1 MKKYI
6 FLFTIMIALITSNV
20 FIFRAHA
27 ADGSIVDQ
35 IKFEN
40 INPDR
45 DILYKIKRVKEK
57 LSEIVTK
64 QFNKS
69 NIGNYYLDASGKR
82 LAEYA
87 YIIRENKMGQI
98 ETSSSRYVSFI
109 GMLSENTNSLNIDKA
124 KNKLSSHVEILQE
137 LSYKYNYDTAEWMFV
152 QQALESAKVLLSN
165 ISS

>member
-1 MKKYI
+1 
-6 FLFTIMIALITSNV
+6 MIALIASNV
-20 FIFRAHA
+20 FMFRAQA
-27 ADGSIVDQ
+27 TDGSIVDQ

-69 NIGNYYLDASGKR
+69 NLGNYYLDTSGMR

-109 GMLSENTNSLNIDKA
+109 GMLSANTNSLDIDNA
-124 KNKLSSHVEILQE
+124 KNKLNSHIAILQE
-137 LSYKYNYDTAEWMFV
+137 LSTKYHYDTAEWRFV